1 MLKDLLRRTP
11 SNMNMKKGRGEEPDV
26 LKTLWAKCGKCQE
39 LIYRDDVK
47 ANYYACPKCGAYF
60 RLNAKRRMRMIV
72 DREVSLPGTR
82 IFRLRIRCSLRD
94 MKRSW
99 KPAAKRPDCMRES

>member
-60 RLNAKRRMRMIV
+60 RLNAKRRMSSTADRMP
-72 DREVSLPGTR
+72 S
-82 IFRLRIRCSLRD
+82 
-94 MKRSW
+94 
-99 KPAAKRPDCMRES
+99 

>member
-72 DREVSLPGTR
+72 DR
-82 IFRLRIRCSLRD
+82 IRCSLRD